1 MSSHDE
7 LRNKALATYNA
18 AADRYDD
25 ADNTFWDLFGRRTI
39 ARLGLRSGMH
49 VLDVCAGSGAS
60 AIPAAEA
67 VGPTGRVV
75 AVDISSGLLRLL
87 TRKAEARGLR
97 HVEARIQDLLAL
109 DSGGETFDAVVCVFG
124 IFFLADMATGVR
136 RLWQCVRPGG
146 RLAITTWGPHAFEPG
161 NTVFWTAV
169 RRERPDLYREFA
181 PWDIITEP
189 EALRGLLS
197 DGGVPDPEIETEEA
211 THPLASPDAWWSLV
225 MGSGYRGTIDQLTD
239 DARARVREDNLRY
252 VASEGITAIEANVIY
267 AIARKSAQSSSI
279 AP

>member
-25 ADNTFWDLFGRRTI
+25 SDNTFWELFGRQTI
-39 ARLGLRSGMH
+39 ARLDLRSGMH

-75 AVDISSGLLRLL
+75 ALDISSGLLTHL

-97 HVEARIQDLLAL
+97 QVEARVQDLLEL
-109 DSGGETFDAVVCVFG
+109 DSGETFDAVVCVFG
-124 IFFLADMATGVR
+124 IFFLADMVAGVR
-136 RLWQCVRPGG
+136 RLWHCVRPGG
-146 RLAITTWGPHAFEPG
+146 RLAITTWGPHAFEPA
-161 NTVFWTAV
+161 NTAFWTAV

-189 EALRGLLS
+189 EALRALLL
-197 DGGVPDPEIETEEA
+197 DGGVPAAEIEAEEA

-225 MGSGYRGTIDQLTD
+225 MGSGYRGTIDRLTD

-252 VASEGITAIEANVIY
+252 LASAGITAIEANVIY
-267 AIARKSAQSSSI
+267 AIARKPAHSSSI